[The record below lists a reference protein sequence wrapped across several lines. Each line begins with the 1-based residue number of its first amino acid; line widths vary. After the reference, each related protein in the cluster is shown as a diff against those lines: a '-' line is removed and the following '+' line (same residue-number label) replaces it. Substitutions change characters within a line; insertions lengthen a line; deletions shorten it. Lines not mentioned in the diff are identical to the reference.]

1 MGFSRGRV
9 AMSSSCSCAG
19 GGCRNGDMIV
29 IEARSRQLR
38 TGGAHFAH
46 CPILGPINCWQ
57 FTAPKAVSSR
67 TSLMWYILVVCTSFW
82 SRSSS
87 IRSHVHCDA
96 LLFSLAS

>member
-57 FTAPKAVSSR
+57 FTAPKAVSSPGK
-67 TSLMWYILVVCTSFW
+67 WCAG
-82 SRSSS
+82 
-87 IRSHVHCDA
+87 IRLPVREDA
-96 LLFSLAS
+96 PF